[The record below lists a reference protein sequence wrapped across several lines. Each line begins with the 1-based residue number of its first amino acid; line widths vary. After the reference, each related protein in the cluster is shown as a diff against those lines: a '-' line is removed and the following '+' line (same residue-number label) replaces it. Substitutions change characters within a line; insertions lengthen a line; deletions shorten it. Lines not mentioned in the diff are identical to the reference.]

1 MNVFEFGSVDVIPRN
16 KTFSRLMHRTR
27 HCIRNYGSYETVHCK
42 IKCLDSTTHM
52 PKKTHHHACGA
63 PNAILTPIR
72 SKQMA
77 SRDHTLPHYAPLAV
91 SALTVFP

>member
-1 MNVFEFGSVDVIPRN
+1 VFEFGSVDAIPRN
-16 KTFSRLMHRTR
+16 KTFSRLV
-27 HCIRNYGSYETVHCK
+27 CASYKAYKSYETVHCE

-63 PNAILTPIR
+63 PNAILIPIR